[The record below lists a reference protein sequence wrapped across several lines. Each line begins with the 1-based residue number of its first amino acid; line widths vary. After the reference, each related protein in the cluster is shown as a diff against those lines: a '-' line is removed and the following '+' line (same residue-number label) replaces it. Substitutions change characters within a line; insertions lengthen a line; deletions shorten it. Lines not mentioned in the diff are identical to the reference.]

1 LDNQEPVVM
10 PSSIYINNTILLEA
24 MARTD
29 VDCIFLDVEHGVYDD
44 VGLTPYLQV
53 LRLLGMPSIVRAQDS
68 EYHLVAKLLDM
79 GADGVMLPRVETV
92 AQLKKAVDGFF
103 FPPIG
108 KKGKGGHGH
117 LRFGEAFG
125 DYAKTRFLMPQIESP
140 EGVKNLPAML
150 EAYGEY
156 ISAVIIGPYDLS
168 ITNGTPCD
176 ITSEVNL
183 KSIQDVFDTCK
194 RYGKSCGIFCE
205 NEACAKRF
213 KEMGANVIW
222 IGSDLDMFMRG
233 YNQFVNEVKT
243 LF

>member
-1 LDNQEPVVM
+1 MNASYNITFFLEGRRMKKLFTAIKASD
-10 PSSIYINNTILLEA
+10 LEA
-24 MARTD
+24 VRQIIEKKPAL
-29 VDCIFLDVEHGVYDD
+29 VNCVAKQPPKKDD
-44 VGLTPYLQV
+44 GQSPLQV
-53 LRLLGMPSIVRAQDS
+53 ALKTGNCAIA
-68 EYHLVAKLLDM
+68 YYLLDM

-183 KSIQDVFDTCK
+183 KSIQEVFDTCK